1 MTRAETTLDS
11 NMSTNTTSGATT
23 RRSARTKSQAAES
36 NTSAKGKP
44 VARSRKAP
52 KSNEDA
58 IDSGEDVQDD
68 KDSEDEDEQSNKG
81 TLVRTS
87 RKKATN
93 ISSKG
98 KRTEVPQKSKGKQ
111 SARAVIETSSDEEES
126 APSSE
131 EDVDSGSDFE
141 EALHKP
147 RSKANPVVSDVVK
160 ARKPKVSKTS
170 KAAKGAKARGAS
182 ATSRQPTTADDEDGV
197 EDGSA
202 IYDAVLDSQAALDV
216 VAAEWINL
224 YKSSSTDALRRLT
237 NFLIRSC
244 GCKQSVSAEDFANV
258 DDMVET
264 LKAILLRYKESTVNF
279 DYPIVSKAKEF
290 KKFRKNF
297 LELYAR
303 LIQKAQADILFDGEF
318 MDSLLAWTISLS
330 SSTFRPVRHTAT
342 TAALHIVTSL
352 ADIAAE
358 IQEELNVTSR
368 QLSTSQK
375 QKATHTKIKQLEK
388 KVAEG
393 QRRKE
398 ELGKWIDDIFDS
410 VYVLRCRDV
419 DPVVRADCVREL
431 GQWMIVNPD
440 HFLESNY
447 IRYIVWV
454 LSDKAAIVRLE
465 SLKVLAKLYE
475 NGNQASALRHFTD
488 RLTERVVEM
497 AVGETDTS
505 ARLGAIRVATLIHK
519 HGQLEE
525 EDQVKLSTLVFGANA
540 KVRKA
545 LAKFV
550 KARVWE
556 DEVESRMAAC
566 DVLTSSSQADANDV
580 KKDRIELKSLVCFL
594 IKVGK
599 FESQQSEP
607 EHQSDKQAAKE
618 GTRLFDETKVGRI
631 AMAVEALWSEIDAL
645 KNWKAIAEYLMEDHS
660 TAPISSSQRGLAKP
674 ATLEQIYHLNEDEEN
689 ILLETFIAS
698 LQLTLNPPAVPGFQK
713 DKAKQKAHLD
723 EVKNEVARYC
733 VDVLPKL
740 FLKYGVDAD
749 RIRSVLIIP
758 QLISLNVYLDMRM
771 LTAYED
777 LVEEVVKVFKR
788 HTDPSVLHTAATTI
802 RTMQGYEIL
811 RPSHEAKVEAL
822 GKSLLD
828 TFLSLT
834 TSASGDDDAENT
846 ATEELT
852 LCLRRL
858 EHLIKFTDVT
868 NNVTRSTEQG
878 PFDSLVRVIGRY
890 KGVQGQR
897 AELPISAL
905 SIAFLWIS
913 WICRARASKYGQDTD
928 WSEQDV
934 REVRHMQE
942 ALLGMVTNLAITETQ
957 GIDSR
962 VRRKAFQVL
971 GDMYWLFGG
980 DMFHS
985 SRGANRH
992 LLYKAC
998 PETIQAECEN
1008 FVRTEIELW
1017 GEKVQEKMEA
1027 LRLARTPKA
1036 ARGHESESRDSD
1048 DEDKNDETGADPFE
1062 LLEDEKLAA
1071 AQVEQEDKYE
1081 MFVPVF
1087 SFMRQIILKD
1097 FSMPH
1102 AVAVIAHYGRFGHE
1116 FDEGVKRVV
1125 ASIKAQTTESPSK
1138 QVRDQKA
1145 EKFMDVC
1152 MESLKEAFEVFLD
1165 GHVQSSS
1172 QALQLAK
1179 VLMGVIRPAGF
1190 LQSTRVGIDVR
1201 LIWKMQRQG
1210 IVYAMEKIAGYDMI
1224 EDGSMKSKMI
1234 KFFDLLSQM
1243 LFGVPPSTAEI
1254 TSIQSTIQSE
1264 CESRNLEVNDD
1275 SAWDP
1280 LRTYQAK
1287 LEKMTQKAAAE
1298 RVALVAAQARE
1309 KEQEAQEQSDAIMTA
1324 AQDAPETTEELE
1336 ASSAP
1341 APRHNGVVQGNG
1353 SGKKR
1358 LATPESD
1365 NARETEGDTDGIQQ
1379 QHSRAST
1386 ADRSGSDAE
1395 SDTGSSSR
1403 AVKEAKRIRV
1413 Q

>member
-1 MTRAETTLDS
+1 
-11 NMSTNTTSGATT
+11 MSTDTTSSATT
-23 RRSARTKSQAAES
+23 RRSARTKSQAADS
-36 NTSAKGKP
+36 NGNAVAKGKLA
-44 VARSRKAP
+44 ARSRRAP

-58 IDSGEDVQDD
+58 IDSGEDVEDD
-68 KDSEDEDEQSNKG
+68 GNSEDEDEQLNKD
-81 TLVRTS
+81 TLARTS
-87 RKKATN
+87 RGKAAN
-93 ISSKG
+93 VSSSG
-98 KRTEVPQKSKGKQ
+98 RTTAAPQKSTTKQ
-111 SARAVIETSSDEEES
+111 SARAVIDTSSDEEES

-141 EALHKP
+141 EALPKL
-147 RSKANPVVSDVVK
+147 RSKSKAVESAAIK
-160 ARKPKVSKTS
+160 ARKPKVSKAS
-170 KAAKGAKARGAS
+170 KAAKGAKARGPS
-182 ATSRQPTTADDEDGV
+182 AARRKSTTAANDDE
-197 EDGSA
+197 EDAST

-216 VAAEWINL
+216 VAADWINL
-224 YKSSSTDALRRLT
+224 YQSSRTDALRKLT

-264 LKAILLRYKESTVNF
+264 LKSILLRYKESTVNF
-279 DYPIVSKAKEF
+279 DYPIVSKAKDF

-297 LELYAR
+297 LEFYTR

-358 IQEELNVTSR
+358 LQEELNVTSR
-368 QLSTSQK
+368 QLATSQK
-375 QKATHTKIKQLEK
+375 QKATQTKIKQLEK
-388 KVAEG
+388 KVAES

-475 NGNQASALRHFTD
+475 NGSQASALRHFTD

-497 AVGETDTS
+497 ALGETDTF

-540 KVRKA
+540 KVRKS

-599 FESQQSEP
+599 TESLQTESE
-607 EHQSDKQAAKE
+607 EQSDKHAAKE
-618 GTRLFDETKVGRI
+618 GARLFDETKVGRI
-631 AMAVEALWSEIDAL
+631 ALAVEALWSEIDAL
-645 KNWKAIAEYLMEDHS
+645 KNWKSIAEYLMEDHS
-660 TAPISSSQRGLAKP
+660 TASTVSSQRGSAKP
-674 ATLEQIYHLNEDEEN
+674 ATLEEIYRLNEDEEN

-698 LQLTLNPPAVPGFQK
+698 LQLTLSPPALPGFQK

-723 EVKNEVARYC
+723 DVKNEVARYC
-733 VDVLPKL
+733 VDVLPQL

-758 QLISLNVYLDMRM
+758 QLISLNIYLDMRM

-777 LVEEVVKVFKR
+777 LVEEVVKVFKK

-811 RPSHEAKVEAL
+811 RPSHEPKIEAL

-828 TFLSLT
+828 TFSGLT
-834 TSASGDDDAENT
+834 ANASDDIVAEST
-846 ATEELT
+846 ATEELK

-858 EHLIKFTDVT
+858 EHLIKFTDLT
-868 NNVTRSTEQG
+868 NNITRSTEQG
-878 PFDSLVRVIGRY
+878 PFDSLVRVIGRH

-913 WICRARASKYGQDTD
+913 WICRAHTSKYGQDTD

-934 REVRHMQE
+934 RDVRHMQE
-942 ALLGMVTNLAITETQ
+942 ALLGMVTDLAITETQ

-971 GDMYWLFGG
+971 GDLYWLFGG

-985 SRGANRH
+985 SRGVNRH
-992 LLYKAC
+992 LLYKTC
-998 PETIQAECEN
+998 PETIQAECES

-1017 GEKVQEKMEA
+1017 GEKVLEKMEA

-1036 ARGHESESRDSD
+1036 AHGHEREGRHSD
-1048 DEDKNDETGADPFE
+1048 DEDRDDETGADPSE

-1087 SFMRQIILKD
+1087 SYMRQIILKD

-1125 ASIKAQTTESPSK
+1125 ASIKAQTTEGPSK
-1138 QVRDQKA
+1138 QVRDHKA

-1152 MESLKEAFEVFLD
+1152 MESLKESFEVFMD
-1165 GHVQSSS
+1165 GHVQSST

-1190 LQSTRVGIDVR
+1190 LQSTRVGIDLR
-1201 LIWKMQRQG
+1201 LVWRMQKQG
-1210 IVYAMEKIAGYDMI
+1210 IVYAMEKIAGYAMI
-1224 EDGSMKSKMI
+1224 EDELKKAKMI
-1234 KFFDLLSQM
+1234 KFFDLLNQM
-1243 LFGVPPSTAEI
+1243 LFGVPPSSTEI
-1254 TSIQSTIQSE
+1254 TSIQSMIQSE
-1264 CESRNLEVNDD
+1264 CEDRNLEVTDD

-1287 LEKMTQKAAAE
+1287 LEKLTQKATAE
-1298 RVALVAAQARE
+1298 RVALEAAQARE
-1309 KEQEAQEQSDAIMTA
+1309 KEQEAQEQRDAIMTA
-1324 AQDAPETTEELE
+1324 VQDGPEATEELE
-1336 ASSAP
+1336 ASAP
-1341 APRHNGVVQGNG
+1341 APQSHEDIVQGNG
-1353 SGKKR
+1353 RGKKR
-1358 LATPESD
+1358 LATPED
-1365 NARETEGDTDGIQQ
+1365 DDALETEDADDELQQ
-1379 QHSRAST
+1379 QLSRASSVG
-1386 ADRSGSDAE
+1386 RFGSDAE
-1395 SDTGSSSR
+1395 SEAGSSSR
-1403 AVKEAKRIRV
+1403 AGKETKRIRV

>member
-1 MTRAETTLDS
+1 MS
-11 NMSTNTTSGATT
+11 NNTSSGAST
-23 RRSARTKSQAAES
+23 RRSTRTKSQAADS
-36 NTSAKGKP
+36 NAVTKGKP
-44 VARSRKAP
+44 AARSRRAP

-58 IDSGEDVQDD
+58 IDSGEDVEDVGEGEG
-68 KDSEDEDEQSNKG
+68 SGEDEDEQLNKDIMA
-81 TLVRTS
+81 RTS
-87 RKKATN
+87 RKKAVN
-93 ISSKG
+93 ISSTGTKNAA
-98 KRTEVPQKSKGKQ
+98 PQKSTTKQ
-111 SARAVIETSSDEEES
+111 SAKAAVDTSSEEEES
-126 APSSE
+126 ASSSE

-141 EALHKP
+141 EARPKL
-147 RSKANPVVSDVVK
+147 RSKTNPAESAVIK
-160 ARKPKVSKTS
+160 ARKPKAS
-170 KAAKGAKARGAS
+170 KASKAVRGAKARGAS
-182 ATSRQPTTADDEDGV
+182 AARRKSTTAAV
-197 EDGSA
+197 EDGEGDDSA
-202 IYDAVLDSQAALDV
+202 LYDAVLDSQAALDV
-216 VAAEWINL
+216 VAADWIDL
-224 YKSSSTDALRRLT
+224 YKSSRTDALRKLT

-264 LKAILLRYKESTVNF
+264 LKSILLRYKESTVNF

-290 KKFRKNF
+290 KKFRRNF
-297 LELYAR
+297 LELYTR

-358 IQEELNVTSR
+358 VQEELNVTSR
-368 QLSTSQK
+368 QLATSQK
-375 QKATHTKIKQLEK
+375 QKATQTKLKQLEK
-388 KVAEG
+388 KVTEG

-454 LSDKAAIVRLE
+454 LSDKAAVVRLE

-497 AVGETDTS
+497 ALGETDTF

-525 EDQVKLSTLVFGANA
+525 EDQVKLSTLIFGANA

-556 DEVESRMAAC
+556 DEIESRMAAC
-566 DVLTSSSQADANDV
+566 DVLTSSSQVDANDV

-599 FESQQSEP
+599 SDSQQSESE
-607 EHQSDKQAAKE
+607 EHSDKQSAKE

-631 AMAVEALWSEIDAL
+631 ALAVEALWSEIDAL
-645 KNWKAIAEYLMEDHS
+645 KNWKSIAEYLMEDHS
-660 TAPISSSQRGLAKP
+660 TAPTVSSQRGSAKP
-674 ATLEQIYHLNEDEEN
+674 ATLEEIYHLNEDEEN

-723 EVKNEVARYC
+723 DVKNEVARYC
-733 VDVLPKL
+733 VDVLPQL

-749 RIRSVLIIP
+749 RIRCVLIIP

-811 RPSHEAKVEAL
+811 RPSHEAKIEAL

-828 TFLSLT
+828 TFLGLT
-834 TSASGDDDAENT
+834 ANASDDNVAEST

-868 NNVTRSTEQG
+868 NNMTRSTEQA
-878 PFDSLVRVIGRY
+878 PFDSLVRVTGRY

-905 SIAFLWIS
+905 SVAFLWIS
-913 WICRARASKYGQDTD
+913 WICRAHASKYGQDTD

-934 REVRHMQE
+934 RDVRHMQE
-942 ALLGMVTNLAITETQ
+942 ALLGMVTDLAITETQ

-992 LLYKAC
+992 LLYKPC
-998 PETIQAECEN
+998 PETIQAECES

-1036 ARGHESESRDSD
+1036 ARGHEAEDRDSD
-1048 DEDKNDETGADPFE
+1048 DEENRNDETGADPSE

-1071 AQVEQEDKYE
+1071 AQVEQEDKNE

-1102 AVAVIAHYGRFGHE
+1102 AVAVIANYGRFGHE

-1125 ASIKAQTTESPSK
+1125 ASIKAQTTEGPSK
-1138 QVRDQKA
+1138 QVRDHKA

-1152 MESLKEAFEVFLD
+1152 MESLKESFEIFMD
-1165 GHVQSSS
+1165 GHVQSSN

-1179 VLMGVIRPAGF
+1179 VLMGLIRPAGF
-1190 LQSTRVGIDVR
+1190 LQSTRVGIDLR
-1201 LIWKMQRQG
+1201 LVWRMQKQG
-1210 IVYAMEKIAGYDMI
+1210 IVYAMEKIAGYATI
-1224 EDGSMKSKMI
+1224 EDEVKKSKMI

-1243 LFGVPPSTAEI
+1243 LFGVPPSSAEI
-1254 TSIQSTIQSE
+1254 ASIQSMIQSE
-1264 CESRNLEVNDD
+1264 CENRNLEVTDD

-1287 LEKMTQKAAAE
+1287 LEKLTQKAAAE
-1298 RVALVAAQARE
+1298 RVALEAAQVRE
-1309 KEQEAQEQSDAIMTA
+1309 KAQEAQEQRDAIMTA
-1324 AQDAPETTEELE
+1324 VQEAPEAPEEAE
-1336 ASSAP
+1336 ASGSAP
-1341 APRHNGVVQGNG
+1341 QSHAIVAQGNG

-1358 LATPESD
+1358 LATPED
-1365 NARETEGDTDGIQQ
+1365 DHALETEGAEEAIQQ
-1379 QHSRAST
+1379 QLSRASSVG
-1386 ADRSGSDAE
+1386 RSGSDAE
-1395 SDTGSSSR
+1395 PEAGPSSR
-1403 AVKEAKRIRV
+1403 AVKETKRLRV